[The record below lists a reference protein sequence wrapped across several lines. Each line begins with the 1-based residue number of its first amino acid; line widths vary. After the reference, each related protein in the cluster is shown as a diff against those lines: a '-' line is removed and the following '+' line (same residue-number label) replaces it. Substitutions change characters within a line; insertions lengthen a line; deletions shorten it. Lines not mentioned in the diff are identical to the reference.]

1 MRTQVGIVGA
11 GPAGLFLSLLL
22 QRAGIDCVV
31 LESRDRDYIESR
43 VRAGVLE
50 QGTVDL
56 MDELGAGERLHR
68 EGMPDPRLDIRYGG
82 GIIHIDLPVLTPG
95 RIVTVYGQ
103 QEVVKDLIAVRLA
116 SGGPILFEAEATHVD
131 GIGGKRPAIHFR
143 HDGEAKVLECDIVA
157 GCDGF
162 HGICRAAIPENALTV
177 YDRIFPFGWLGIL
190 AEAKPFPEMTYSN
203 HERGFS
209 LASRRSPKLSR
220 LYIQCDADEDVS
232 GWPDRRIWDELHTRL
247 YDADGGELI
256 EGPILQKAAVPLRAF
271 VAAPMRHGRLFLA
284 GDAVHIVPPT
294 GAKGL
299 NLAAADVRVLS
310 RALIEFFRTGSM
322 GRLDRY
328 SDTCLKRVWK
338 GVRYSNYMTSLL
350 HRFETHTAFE
360 RRVQQAELE
369 YIAGSL
375 AARTGIG
382 ENYVGLPFEED

>member
-22 QRAGIDCVV
+22 QRVGVDCVV
-31 LESRDRDYIESR
+31 LEARSRDYVESR

-50 QGTVDL
+50 EGTVAL

-68 EGMPDPRLDIRYGG
+68 EGMLDPRLDIRFHG
-82 GIIHIDLPVLTPG
+82 GIIHIDLPALTPG
-95 RIVTVYGQ
+95 KIVTVYGQ
-103 QEVVKDLIAVRLA
+103 QEVVKDLIAARIA
-116 SGGPILFEAEATHVD
+116 RGGAILFEAEATHVD
-131 GIGGKRPAIHFR
+131 GLEGTRPTIHFKHEGR
-143 HDGEAKVLECDIVA
+143 DETLECDIVA

-162 HGICRAAIPENALTV
+162 HGVCRAAIPEKLLTI

-190 AEAKPFPEMTYSN
+190 AEAKPFPEMSYSN
-203 HERGFS
+203 HERGFA

-220 LYIQCDADEDVS
+220 LYVQCAPDEDIA
-232 GWPDRRIWDELHTRL
+232 GWSDRRIWDELHTRL
-247 YDADGGELI
+247 YDRYGGELI
-256 EGPILQKAAVPLRAF
+256 EGPILQRGVTPVRAY

-310 RALIEFFRTGSM
+310 RALIEFFRTDSTE
-322 GRLDRY
+322 RLDRY
-328 SDTCLKRVWK
+328 SDTSLKRVWK

-350 HRFETHTAFE
+350 HCFDTHTPFE

-369 YIAGSL
+369 YVAGSL
-375 AARTGIG
+375 AARTTIA

>member
-22 QRAGIDCVV
+22 QRAGVDCVV
-31 LESRDRDYIESR
+31 LEARSRDYVESR

-50 QGTVDL
+50 EGTVAL

-68 EGMPDPRLDIRYGG
+68 EGMLDPRLDIRFHG
-82 GIIHIDLPVLTPG
+82 GIIHIDLPALTPG
-95 RIVTVYGQ
+95 KIVTVYGQ
-103 QEVVKDLIAVRLA
+103 QEVVKDLIAARIA
-116 SGGPILFEAEATHVD
+116 RGGAILFEAEATHVD
-131 GIGGKRPAIHFR
+131 GLEGTRPTIHFKHEGR
-143 HDGEAKVLECDIVA
+143 DETLECDIVA

-162 HGICRAAIPENALTV
+162 HGVCRAAIPEKLLTI

-190 AEAKPFPEMTYSN
+190 AEAKPFPEMSYSN
-203 HERGFS
+203 HERGFA

-220 LYIQCDADEDVS
+220 LYVQCAPDEDIA
-232 GWPDRRIWDELHTRL
+232 GWSDRRIWDELHTRL
-247 YDADGGELI
+247 YDRYGGELI
-256 EGPILQKAAVPLRAF
+256 EGPILQRGVTPVRAY

-310 RALIEFFRTGSM
+310 RALIEFFRTDSTE
-322 GRLDRY
+322 RLDRY

-350 HRFETHTAFE
+350 HCFDTHTPFE

-369 YIAGSL
+369 YVAGSL
-375 AARTGIG
+375 AARTTIA